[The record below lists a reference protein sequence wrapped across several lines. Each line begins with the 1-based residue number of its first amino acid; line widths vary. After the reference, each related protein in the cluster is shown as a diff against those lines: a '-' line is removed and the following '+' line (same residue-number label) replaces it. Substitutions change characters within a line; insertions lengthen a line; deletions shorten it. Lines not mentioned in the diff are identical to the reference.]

1 MKFSRKTATT
11 SKPVITRSLWNEIK
25 SQSLHEISQKVLLHS
40 IPDELIINSDQTPSK
55 FVTIDNITMGA
66 KWKKHISKV
75 GSSNKSSI
83 TLTVCKSLDD
93 DKILPLEQR
102 KNTKKKHKDCSQPLI
117 SPMVFVYRKMKNIE
131 VMRRRLSV
139 LLAGPCAVY

>member
-1 MKFSRKTATT
+1 
-11 SKPVITRSLWNEIK
+11 
-25 SQSLHEISQKVLLHS
+25 
-40 IPDELIINSDQTPSK
+40 
-55 FVTIDNITMGA
+55 MGA
-66 KWKKHISKV
+66 KWQKHISKA
-75 GSSNKSSI
+75 GSSNKKSI

-93 DKILPLEQR
+93 DKILPPEQR

-139 LLAGPCAVY
+139 LLSRSLCRILRSLKKKKVYQTIINISLYGTFLKLNLRPMYLMFYQSTVPKEHETSVATFGSNCKC